1 MNNTSRVVTH
11 VPIKI
16 DMPEA
21 EFEKMVLVDSQIDPA
36 RIKDF
41 ERLPARSR
49 YAGIEWTKEQDSL
62 LLKYWPIKGQ
72 PAVALALGISLK
84 TARRRYQKL
93 LTEGE
98 QCKS

>member
-1 MNNTSRVVTH
+1 MGKPNSRGQGVQVGAVATL
-11 VPIKI
+11 
-16 DMPEA
+16 E
-21 EFEKMVLVDSQIDPA
+21 IDPDILA
-36 RIKDF
+36 TF
-41 ERLPARSR
+41 EQLPARSR

-72 PAVALALGISLK
+72 PAVAFLLGVSLK